1 MTHLSL
7 YINYEKDIFSC
18 FSNSWFTSLY
28 YTLSRNGASGGV
40 EATIIDDN
48 VFQVRASVNG
58 YTHKSIANQYALR
71 KAAEVSKSLG
81 CSYFSAINNTSQ
93 SYNQNISKVDA
104 GLKTTPNG
112 VYYVS
117 SAGTQYKLIKPSRNN
132 TYVCFNEKPNTVLP
146 GLIYNVKYVLG
157 SPMPTGKFKVPNS
170 WR

>member
-1 MTHLSL
+1 M
-7 YINYEKDIFSC
+7 
-18 FSNSWFTSLY
+18 
-28 YTLSRNGASGGV
+28 GASGGV

-157 SPMPTGKFKVPNS
+157 SPMPTGKFKV
-170 WR
+170 RTAGVKDIYHEGE

>member
-1 MTHLSL
+1 M
-7 YINYEKDIFSC
+7 KKIFLAALATVGLQAC
-18 FSNSWFTSLY
+18 TTPY
-28 YTLSRNGASGGV
+28 QEMGASGGV

-104 GLKTTPNG
+104 GLMTTPNG

-157 SPMPTGKFKVPNS
+157 SPMPTGKFKAPNS

>member
-1 MTHLSL
+1 
-7 YINYEKDIFSC
+7 
-18 FSNSWFTSLY
+18 
-28 YTLSRNGASGGV
+28 
-40 EATIIDDN
+40 
-48 VFQVRASVNG
+48 
-58 YTHKSIANQYALR
+58 
-71 KAAEVSKSLG
+71 
-81 CSYFSAINNTSQ
+81 
-93 SYNQNISKVDA
+93 DA